1 MEPTSPS
8 EDAEGQAIVRVLATV
23 LERLVQ
29 ANSTIEVEATAP
41 PQEQTHFHAQRAPA
55 IGILAYLERY
65 VCFLYYIDLYMA
77 VRLYCSY
84 HTVYSPLSFSLAS
97 LYSYILMSYAH
108 ISNFNHTHHQSQH
121 TQICILFQGM
131 FHPSLNLH

>member
-29 ANSTIEVEATAP
+29 ANSSIEVEATAP

-65 VCFLYYIDLYMA
+65 VCLYIILVYIA
-77 VRLYCSY
+77 VRCYVRFICSLQ
-84 HTVYSPLSFSLAS
+84 SSFSLLTS
-97 LYSYILMSYAH
+97 HFYPTH
-108 ISNFNHTHHQSQH
+108 IPLNFNQH
-121 TQICILFQGM
+121 NTSKAYTNM
-131 FHPSLNLH
+131 HPVPRNVSS

>member
-65 VCFLYYIDLYMA
+65 VFFYIILI
-77 VRLYCSY
+77 
-84 HTVYSPLSFSLAS
+84 
-97 LYSYILMSYAH
+97 YIWL
-108 ISNFNHTHHQSQH
+108 
-121 TQICILFQGM
+121 CV
-131 FHPSLNLH
+131 

>member
-65 VCFLYYIDLYMA
+65 VLFIYGCAFVLLISYCILTALFLSRFSLFLYPQSS
-77 VRLYCSY
+77 CP
-84 HTVYSPLSFSLAS
+84 T
-97 LYSYILMSYAH
+97 H
-108 ISNFNHTHHQSQH
+108 ISPTSTTHII
-121 TQICILFQGM
+121 TITAYTNM
-131 FHPSLNLH
+131 HPVPRNVSS

>member
-65 VCFLYYIDLYMA
+65 VCFYIYI
-77 VRLYCSY
+77 
-84 HTVYSPLSFSLAS
+84 VY
-97 LYSYILMSYAH
+97 
-108 ISNFNHTHHQSQH
+108 
-121 TQICILFQGM
+121 
-131 FHPSLNLH
+131 